1 MTGQLICTR
10 CVMDSS
16 NPHISFDEMGYCNCC
31 SDAIRR
37 MPYEWFRGDDGRR
50 RLDSLAADL
59 KAQGKGKP
67 YDAMIGLSGGVDS
80 AYLAHLL
87 RADYDLRLLAVHVDG
102 GWNTEPAVRNIEL
115 LVKALKIDL
124 HTHVIEWSE
133 MRDLQLSFLKA
144 SVLNQDIPQ
153 DHAFFATLYRTAS
166 KFGLRHFLS
175 GVNFSSESII
185 PPGWGYTSIDGRHV
199 KALHSRFGQHP
210 LKTFPIMGAFEY
222 IWMTRIRRQLTIH
235 RPLNFVDY
243 DKQIAKQQL
252 IDLYGYKD
260 YGSKH
265 SESRFTKFYQE
276 VFLPKRYA
284 FDKRRLHLSS
294 QIVSGQ
300 VSREEALAELATP
313 ICDPN
318 QARLDVKFV
327 AKKLQISVAE
337 LQELMECEP
346 VEHTDYPNNAKIYRM
361 GVSMKS
367 LFRGQSRKMAD

>member
-1 MTGQLICTR
+1 MTDRMICTR

-16 NPHISFDEMGYCNCC
+16 NPLISYDELGHCNCC
-31 SDAIRR
+31 SDAVRR
-37 MPYEWFRGDDGRR
+37 MPFEWFRGADGRQ
-50 RLDSLAADL
+50 RLDLLAARL
-59 KAQGKGKP
+59 KAEGRGKK

-87 RADYDLRLLAVHVDG
+87 RTDYDMRLLAVHVDG
-102 GWNTEPAVRNIEL
+102 GWNTEPAVRNIEV

-153 DHAFFATLYRTAS
+153 DHAFFATLYRTAR

-199 KALHSRFGQHP
+199 KALHSLFGRLP

-222 IWMTRIRRQLTIH
+222 IWMTRVRCQLTIH

-243 DKQIAKQQL
+243 DKQTAKQEL
-252 IDLYGYKD
+252 ISRYGYKD

-276 VFLPKRYA
+276 VFLPKRYD

-294 QIVSGQ
+294 QIVAGQ
-300 VSREEALAELATP
+300 VTREEALAELETP

-318 QARLDVKFV
+318 QARQDEKFV
-327 AKKLQISVAE
+327 AKKLQVTVAE
-337 LQELMECEP
+337 LQELMARPP
-346 VEHTDYPNNAKIYRM
+346 VEHTDYPNNAKIYRV
-361 GVSMKS
+361 GLSMKS
-367 LFRGQSRKMAD
+367 LFRGRVRKTA